1 MAELTYQD
9 RRGKIEAYFD
19 RTAVQAWARLTS
31 DAPLGRIRASV
42 RAGRD
47 RMRSTL
53 LGWLPADLRGLRVL
67 DAGCGT
73 GALAVE
79 AARRGA
85 HVVAID
91 LSPTLVDLAR
101 ARLPNDLVAHPAGGR
116 IEFRSG
122 DMLDAALGTFDYV
135 VGMDSLIHY
144 ETADAVRVLAGL
156 AERTTRA
163 VLFTYAPSNPAL
175 MAFRAVGRLFPSS
188 NRAPWIEPVAQKA
201 LYRQMA
207 NEPRLTGFAPARTL
221 RVSSGFY
228 TSQALELKR
237 IQVGAGTS
245 ARAGSG
251 TGAVGELQTAQVSAL
266 QAHA

>member
-31 DAPLGRIRASV
+31 DAPLGRIRSSV

-47 RMRSTL
+47 RMRETL
-53 LGWLPADLRGLRVL
+53 LGWLPADLHGLRIL

-101 ARLPNDLVAHPAGGR
+101 ERLPSDLPGS
-116 IEFRSG
+116 IDFRSG
-122 DMLDAALGTFDYV
+122 DMLDAALGEFDYV

-156 AERTTRA
+156 AERTRRA

-175 MAFRAVGRLFPSS
+175 EGFPRCRAASS
-188 NRAPWIEPVAQKA
+188 RAATAHRGSNPLPRKCCAARSPQNRVCKA
-201 LYRQMA
+201 LHR
-207 NEPRLTGFAPARTL
+207 
-221 RVSSGFY
+221 
-228 TSQALELKR
+228 
-237 IQVGAGTS
+237 S
-245 ARAGSG
+245 ARCASRAAS
-251 TGAVGELQTAQVSAL
+251 TPLRRWS
-266 QAHA
+266 